1 MKRLLMLPVFLAL
14 MIPSI
19 ITQGSES
26 TTIESIVENPGLF
39 HHSSVEFEGIVQ
51 RYQRGHATT
60 TSFYMIRGD
69 YGAEIRVN
77 TSRESPQIYGRYR
90 VTGTV
95 ILEDRVP
102 LIVETGRIIVNG
114 GLVLTI
120 VAEPERGGDILPAQ
134 RFGLDPGDTVE
145 LHARSNR
152 NYSFWKWTI
161 GETII
166 GTEEN
171 LVFEMP
177 SSNTTLIAHFNRDFP
192 LILVIIIALIV
203 IIVVIIVLLLRP
215 RRKYIDESSGGQ
227 EPDPSIEK
235 QESGPDVDKKHP
247 DSPEKYD
254 TIKFSPSV
262 PKTMRFIPGKLEV
275 LNGPDK
281 GKALMLAGYHTPEG
295 SVASIGR
302 DYQEWESHSALQGDR
317 KFAHIRIRDDSRT
330 LSRMQ
335 AEFIY
340 RDGKLYLKNL
350 GSINPSQVDGNNV
363 QVNELAEIK
372 DGSKIQAG
380 YIEFRYH
387 Q

>member
-1 MKRLLMLPVFLAL
+1 MKRLLMLPVFLVL

-19 ITQGSES
+19 IIQGSES
-26 TTIESIVENPGLF
+26 TTIESIVGNPGPF
-39 HHSSVEFEGIVQ
+39 HFSSVDFEGIVQ
-51 RYQRGHATT
+51 RYQRGYAAS
-60 TSFYMIRGD
+60 TSFYVIRGD

-77 TSRESPQIYGRYR
+77 TRREPPQIYSRYR

-95 ILEDRVP
+95 IIEDRVP
-102 LIVETGRIIVNG
+102 LIIETGRDIVNG
-114 GLVLTI
+114 RPVLTV
-120 VAEPERGGDILPAQ
+120 VAEPEGGGEILPAQ
-134 RFGLDPGDTVE
+134 RFDLNPGDTVE

-152 NYSFWKWTI
+152 NYGFRQWTI
-161 GETII
+161 GENII
-166 GTEEN
+166 STQEN

-177 SSNTTLIAHFNRDFP
+177 SSNTTIIAHFNRGFP
-192 LILVIIIALIV
+192 LIPVIIIALIV
-203 IIVVIIVLLLRP
+203 IIVVIIVLSLRL
-215 RRKYIDESSGGQ
+215 RRKPIDEPYDKQ
-227 EPDPSIEK
+227 EPKPGTE
-235 QESGPDVDKKHP
+235 KKHP
-247 DSPEKYD
+247 DSTEKYD

-295 SVASIGR
+295 SIASIGR
-302 DYQEWESHSALQGDR
+302 DYQDWESHSALQGDR
-317 KFAHIRIRDDSRT
+317 KFAHIRIRDESRT

-380 YIEFRYH
+380 YIEFCYH